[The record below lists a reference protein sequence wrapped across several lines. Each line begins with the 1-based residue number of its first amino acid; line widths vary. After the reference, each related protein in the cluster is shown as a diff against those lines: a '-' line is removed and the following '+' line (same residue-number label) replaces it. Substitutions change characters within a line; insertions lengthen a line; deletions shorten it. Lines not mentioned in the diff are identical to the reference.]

1 MPIFSR
7 AVTNDAGLM
16 EFSPTGNMLLDFDDI
31 DTWEPELSNVLGDQV
46 SESVVNQLAA
56 ARHELIEDALDH
68 LFALTNKKMIIHKT
82 LAWVQS
88 RKVAGYHGTRLTHT
102 EVKSIQAKGLLPL
115 ETRSRRSRLV
125 RALSHHPRWNE
136 LADELDVTIERFGK
150 GGDFGFRLNQIHLT
164 LSRSGLINSFNHYL
178 THGSE
183 FDQKV
188 VQELLGTEGK
198 ELLRKEGEPR
208 VIKVAVPGKA
218 ALEASQPSSSIED
231 ILEEDKMPNLIREF
245 LKAWSYRLADG
256 DFQRKNLEIDCG
268 MIFYSTVSQ
277 DWIVDIETI
286 TTC

>member
-1 MPIFSR
+1 
-7 AVTNDAGLM
+7 
-16 EFSPTGNMLLDFDDI
+16 MLLDFDDI
-31 DTWEPELSNVLGDQV
+31 DTWEPELSNVLGNQV

-56 ARHELIEDALDH
+56 AKHELIEDALDH
-68 LFALTNKKMIIHKT
+68 LFTLTNKKMIIHTT

-88 RKVAGYHGTRLTHT
+88 RKVTGYHGTRLTDT

-125 RALSHHPRWNE
+125 RVLSHHPRWNE
-136 LADELDVTIERFGK
+136 VADKLDVTIERLGEGGK
-150 GGDFGFRLNQIHLT
+150 LGFRLNQVHLT

-188 VQELLGTEGK
+188 AQELLGTEGK
-198 ELLRKEGEPR
+198 ELLRKDGEPR
-208 VIKVAVPGKA
+208 VVKVAVPGKA
-218 ALEASQPSSSIED
+218 ALKASQPSFSIEYV
-231 ILEEDKMPNLIREF
+231 LEEGEIPNLIREF
-245 LKAWSYRLADG
+245 LKAWSYRLANG
-256 DFQRKNLEIDCG
+256 GFQRKNLEIDCG

-286 TTC
+286 STC